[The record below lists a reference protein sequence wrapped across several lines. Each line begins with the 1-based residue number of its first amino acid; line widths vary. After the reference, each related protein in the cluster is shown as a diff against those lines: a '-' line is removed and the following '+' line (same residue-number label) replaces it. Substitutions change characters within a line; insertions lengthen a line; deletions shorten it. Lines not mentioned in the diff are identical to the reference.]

1 MREVKRPK
9 KIQLFDMS
17 GELTAKVPVVKLLCG
32 GMHTLAL
39 AASGAVFSWGC
50 NDEGA
55 LGRKG
60 TEDKPML
67 VPLPI
72 RATDISAGDS
82 HSVFYSTLE
91 NKAFFTGLYRVS
103 HDTSPAPIRCMRDS
117 YQAFLEFDDWTHL

>member
-1 MREVKRPK
+1 MREVKRPR
-9 KIQLFDMS
+9 KITLFDMS
-17 GELTAKVPVVKLLCG
+17 GELQAKLPVVKLLCG

-39 AASGAVFSWGC
+39 TSGGEVYSWGC

-55 LGRKG
+55 LGRAG

-82 HSVFYSTLE
+82 HSVFYNTEE
-91 NKAFFTGLYRVS
+91 NKAYFTGLYRVS
-103 HDTSPAPIRCMRDS
+103 H
-117 YQAFLEFDDWTHL
+117 F